1 MSVTTRITRIAS
13 VAAGCVAFFV
23 ALLTIGCRSRMEVYK
38 RVGSPDGRYAVVVFR
53 QIGGIR
59 FPGGSSDAPGVVRL
73 VDAQGHRIRE
83 ATLEMVQ
90 QVDRVEWGTN
100 SVHITGVADWPT
112 K

>member
-1 MSVTTRITRIAS
+1 MIFSMRMTRITS
-13 VAAGCVAFFV
+13 VAVGCVAV
-23 ALLTIGCRSRMEVYK
+23 ILALLPLGCRSRMEVY
-38 RVGSPDGRYAVVVFR
+38 RRIESPDGRYAVVVLR

-59 FPGGSSDAPGVVRL
+59 FPGGSSDAAGIVRL
-73 VDAQGHRIRE
+73 VDAQGNRIRE

-90 QVDRVEWGTN
+90 QVDRIEWGTK

>member
-1 MSVTTRITRIAS
+1 MSVTMRMTRIS
-13 VAAGCVAFFV
+13 VATGCVAVFV
-23 ALLTIGCRSRMEVYK
+23 ALLAIGYRGRMEVYK
-38 RVGSPDGRYAVVVFR
+38 RIESPDGRFAVVVYR

-73 VDAQGHRIRE
+73 VDAQGRQIRE
-83 ATLEMVQ
+83 EALEMVQ

-100 SVHITGVADWPT
+100 SVHITGVVDWLT

>member
-1 MSVTTRITRIAS
+1 MSVPVRMTRIVS
-13 VAAGCVAFFV
+13 AALGCVAVFV
-23 ALLTIGCRSRMEVYK
+23 SLLPIGCRSRMEVYK
-38 RVGSPDGRYAVVVFR
+38 RLESPDGRYAVVVFR
-53 QIGGIR
+53 HTGGIR

-73 VDAQGHRIRE
+73 VDAQGHQIRE
-83 ATLEMVQ
+83 ATLEIVQ